1 MYNRIHLKGKMKNI
15 LVLLTVVFA
24 SIFILGCGGN
34 VPVTIVNDLGA
45 WNIEEIY
52 IYPFD
57 EARGENQISEM
68 LVPGKECTITIP
80 AGTYDI
86 MLLDEDGDSYTRSGI
101 AIGSDG
107 YDWVVTL
114 SEIESSEENG
124 SIEHAAPQ
132 THDFPD
138 SVYTTVD
145 VGEEPRNACS
155 LPSGEYVYVTNYE
168 DNNVSVISTFDNSV
182 VATVELDGNPRG
194 ICALPSG
201 EYVYVVA
208 HSRDH
213 NITVIRT
220 SDNSVVA
227 KLDVG
232 NWPQPEE
239 ICALPSGKFVYATS
253 SYARMV
259 SVIRTSDNS
268 VVATIEGV
276 GSYNPGE
283 ICSLPSGEYVYV
295 ANSTD
300 DVVSVIRTSDN
311 SVVATIDV
319 GYQPISI
326 CCLPSGEY
334 VYVVNNGEHSVS
346 VIRTSDN
353 SVVATIKHPKISNPI
368 DICVLPSG
376 DYMYVPNLLEEVV
389 IIRTSDNSVISGV
402 YVDSGSFF
410 LGLTG
415 ICALPSGETLY
426 VVNGGYGHLS
436 VIQ

>member
-15 LVLLTVVFA
+15 HVLFTVVFA
-24 SIFILGCGGN
+24 AIFTLGCGGN

-45 WNIEEIY
+45 WNIDEIY
-52 IYPFD
+52 IYLSD
-57 EARGENQISEM
+57 EARGENQISEILM
-68 LVPGKECTITIP
+68 PGEDCTIIIP

-101 AIGSDG
+101 EIGPDG

-114 SEIESSEENG
+114 SEIVSSEENG

-138 SVYTTVD
+138 SVCATVD

-168 DNNVSVISTFDNSV
+168 DNNVSVISTNDNSV

-239 ICALPSGKFVYATS
+239 ICALPSGEFIYATS
-253 SYARMV
+253 SYAGM
-259 SVIRTSDNS
+259 
-268 VVATIEGV
+268 
-276 GSYNPGE
+276 
-283 ICSLPSGEYVYV
+283 
-295 ANSTD
+295 
-300 DVVSVIRTSDN
+300 VSVIRTSDN

-319 GYQPISI
+319 GFKPMSICCLPSGEYVYVANSTDDVVYVISTSDNSVVATIDVGYQPNSI

-334 VYVVNNGEHSVS
+334 VYVVNNGERSVS

-376 DYMYVPNLLEEVV
+376 DYVYVPNLLGEVV